1 MNTKGDR
8 MLDDL
13 KVIHERDAQDALGVV
28 EKQWKQLQ
36 YDFGIDLK
44 PDSEMNN
51 VVLGGM
57 GGSAL
62 AASLLVSWPG
72 LNVPFEI
79 VRSYTLPDYVDENT
93 LFIASSYSGNTEET
107 LATLKEAEAR
117 NCQIVVVAAGGALEE
132 IAKDKNYP
140 FFQIPSGFQPR
151 MAVFYNF
158 AALVQ
163 MLEPLG
169 LIGKGKTA
177 ELRET
182 ASWLSEQVSGWT
194 VTNPAKDNYAKE
206 IALEVM
212 GKSAVVYGGPVM
224 FPAAYKWKI
233 NFNENSK
240 NVAWCNQVPEF
251 NHNEFLGWTSH
262 PTEKPYA
269 VIDLRSNLEHER
281 VQKRFE
287 VTERLL
293 SGRRP
298 SPLVVEAQGETVLQQ
313 LLWVITLGDF
323 VSIYLA
329 FLNGLNPSPVD
340 LIEKLKKALT
350 D

>member
-1 MNTKGDR
+1 

-13 KVIHERDAQDALGVV
+13 KIIHERDAQDALGII
-28 EKQWKQLQ
+28 EKQWQQLQ
-36 YDFGIDLK
+36 YDFDIDLK
-44 PDSEMNN
+44 SGSEIKNI
-51 VVLGGM
+51 VLGGM

-62 AASLLVSWPG
+62 AATLLNTWPG
-72 LNVPFEI
+72 LSVPFEI
-79 VRSYTLPDYVDENT
+79 IRSYILPEYVDENT

-107 LATLKEAEAR
+107 LATLKGAEAR
-117 NCQIVVVAAGGALEE
+117 NCQIIVIAAGGALEE
-132 IAKDKNYP
+132 IAEKKNYP
-140 FFQIPSGFQPR
+140 FFQIPAGFQPR
-151 MAVFYNF
+151 MAIFYNF

-163 MLEPLG
+163 MLGSLG
-169 LIGKGKTA
+169 LIRAGSGT
-177 ELRET
+177 ELHKS
-182 ASWLSEQVSGWT
+182 ADWLSEQISSWIVT
-194 VTNPAKDNYAKE
+194 VPVKNNYAKE
-206 IALEVM
+206 IALELM
-212 GKSAVVYGGPVM
+212 GKSPVIYAGSLLY
-224 FPAAYKWKI
+224 PAAYKWKI

-240 NVAWCNQVPEF
+240 NIAWCNQIPEF

-269 VIDLRSNLEHER
+269 IIDLRSSLEHER

-298 SPLVVEAQGETVLQQ
+298 SPFVVEVQGETVLQQ

-323 VSIYLA
+323 VSVYLA

-340 LIEKLKKALT
+340 LIEKFKKAL
-350 D
+350 DD